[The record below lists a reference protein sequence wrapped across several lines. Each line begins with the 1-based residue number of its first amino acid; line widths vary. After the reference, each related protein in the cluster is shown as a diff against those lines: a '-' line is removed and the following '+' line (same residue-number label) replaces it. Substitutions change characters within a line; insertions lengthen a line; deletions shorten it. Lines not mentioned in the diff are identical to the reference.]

1 MMSFMNIVYMI
12 QEGVLSRFF
21 SCSNLTMIFCERLM
35 LDTLTPLTRS
45 VDDIEKP
52 RDRTDFKKTS

>member
-1 MMSFMNIVYMI
+1 MI
-12 QEGVLSRFF
+12 KKGWFQDVF

-45 VDDIEKP
+45 MDDIEKP
-52 RDRTDFKKTS
+52 RGPDRFQEDKLIGWK